1 MIVKYIDNDYIIN
14 ELGKTSWGD
23 VEEPDFYIKMASERV
38 KRLIFPSEQGNPND
52 ISTYTDEQQSA
63 IKLATAKYTF
73 WYFDTNYDQTTGSV
87 SVSFGGVSM
96 SESKSYNGETVL
108 PEVYDILQQANLI
121 PTTETFAI
129 LNTPYKQDWNK
140 PDKFIELEQKIEVES
155 NNNIRQD
162 NEIRELQDKINRGLS
177 YNGVSPIIVD
187 NISKLISIN
196 ITEFNKQNIDVF
208 TKQEV
213 LNIVYASGSEWRPDF
228 PYKTGY
234 ITQRVKDGKLL
245 YFLALKDSLGI
256 DPLAP
261 DAAEYW
267 KQLETQDIDLNLI
280 VDQVKPYINDELY
293 KIVPAEVRKQ
303 IDEIPETDYVQEQL
317 GQNFDFVNEEQ
328 FKMFNDAN
336 GITGQE
342 DKYWED
348 VIDENIKIG
357 NENDYKLINKLVT
370 QRYKDNEIKS
380 EIIQHDDGTAVSF
393 KLFKPNVNEF
403 LIKNTERGIKLYTQN
418 ELLIKNDNDIVN
430 KKYVDELTDANNFRK
445 YTTTISFD
453 NDISI
458 YMDDFFIKN
467 GIMRQGEFQFVMRCL
482 GSKPI
487 SYSWNHVHLPVINF
501 STVGVSFE
509 FLSSLSPIN
518 RTGRWIFNLGN
529 NGWMRIWTNSS
540 AVDNDTEIEIIVR
553 QVGRA

>member
-1 MIVKYIDNDYIIN
+1 MIVKYIDNSYIID
-14 ELGKTSWGD
+14 ELGKTSWQD

-52 ISTYTDEQQSA
+52 ISTYTEEQQAA

-96 SESKSYNGETVL
+96 SETKSYNGETVL

-129 LNTPYKQDWNK
+129 MNTPYKQDWNK

-177 YNGVSPIIVD
+177 YEGVSPIIVD
-187 NISKLISIN
+187 NISKLIGID
-196 ITEFNKQNIDVF
+196 ITEFNKQNTDVF

-245 YFLALKDSLGI
+245 YFLALQDNTGI

-261 DAAEYW
+261 DAGEYW
-267 KQLETQDIDLNLI
+267 QQLETQDIDLNQI
-280 VDQVKPYINDELY
+280 VEQVKPYINDELD
-293 KIVPAEVRKQ
+293 KRVPAEVEKQ
-303 IDEIPETDYVQEQL
+303 INEIPETNYVQEQL
-317 GQNFDFVNEEQ
+317 GQNFDFTGAEH
-328 FKMFNDAN
+328 FKAFNDAN

-342 DKYWED
+342 DEYWED
-348 VIDENIKIG
+348 VIDENIKLG
-357 NENDYKLINKLVT
+357 NSTDYRLINKLVT
-370 QRYKDNEIKS
+370 QRYSENEIKS
-380 EIIQHDDGTAVSF
+380 EIIQHDDGTTISF
-393 KLFKPNVNEF
+393 KLFKPNIDELF
-403 LIKNTERGIKLYTQN
+403 IKNTGTGIAVYTAKDLFIQN
-418 ELLIKNDNDIVN
+418 DVDLVN
-430 KKYVDELTDANNFRK
+430 KKYVDELTKINNFRK
-445 YTTTISFD
+445 YTITIPLSQD
-453 NDISI
+453 TLLDMSD
-458 YMDDFFIKN
+458 YFIKN
-467 GIMRQGEFQFVMRCL
+467 GQMRQGEFQFVMRDL
-482 GSKPI
+482 GSNSI
-487 SYSWNHVHLPVINF
+487 AYSWNHVHYVGLF
-501 STVGVSFE
+501 TTVGANFE
-509 FLSSLSPIN
+509 FTFPRNSA
-518 RTGRWIFNLGN
+518 GRWSFYLRNDGQ
-529 NGWMRIWTNSS
+529 MRIWTNSS
-540 AVDNDTEIEIIVR
+540 AVDNNNKIEIIVR
-553 QVGRA
+553 QVGRLV